1 MMKLENRKSVYE
13 NLKRFDCLAKEDS
26 FIEVIEWTNGE
37 GFDISIDD
45 NKHLSLTYGEIDAIN
60 YLTMTLQYAER

>member
-1 MMKLENRKSVYE
+1 MDIKNKKSVCE
-13 NLKRFDCLAKEDS
+13 NLERFDYLAKKDS
-26 FIEVIEWTNGE
+26 FIEVTEWTNGE

-45 NKHLSLTYGEIDAIN
+45 NKHFSLTCGEINAIN